1 MLEYTINISIDEFP
15 RALSITAFEIPS
27 SGIEVIK
34 EDKLP
39 ENWKHFPAQASTKD
53 FGTRLLKNST
63 NSIFKIPSTV
73 IVEEYNY
80 LLNPLHA
87 DGKYFKI
94 VEIKDFIYDL
104 RIKIGLMNWQI
115 N

>member
-1 MLEYTINISIDEFP
+1 M
-15 RALSITAFEIPS
+15 
-27 SGIEVIK
+27 
-34 EDKLP
+34 
-39 ENWKHFPAQASTKD
+39 
-53 FGTRLLKNST
+53 
-63 NSIFKIPSTV
+63 

-87 DGKYFKI
+87 DSKYFKI